1 MLSKC
6 YNILIRI
13 IIRLQGYLRAFLYVH
28 FDRTISEEE
37 LVCINEQRK
46 HSKTILLFTHEM
58 SLTGAPRALF
68 NLSLV
73 LKKNGFYVMI
83 ASLVPGPLE
92 KEELVP
98 SGIPFILLNIPK
110 IANTYC
116 FSLNLKKYI
125 SSFDMILFNTIATLP
140 IVEGIVDVN
149 IKKVCWIHEGA
160 YGFRYNPYKFQFPIL
175 YQQFDKLF
183 VVGEYARGIACSYG
197 EKNIIIENLIYGI
210 DAIPYSRQ
218 NGNRENKKVVMILA
232 GSIEERKGQLVLLE
246 SLSLL
251 SAEIMDQLDIYLIG
265 STLDKNIETLLKES
279 AYDCLK
285 LIGVMQHNDLMAFYE
300 KMDILL
306 CPSLDD
312 PMPIVCTEAMMLSKP
327 IIVSDCTGT
336 ASFINEG
343 ENGYIVKAGDAHS
356 LALAIEKAVKSKNLL
371 PSLGEKARSVF
382 ENNFTNEVFE
392 QRIKEKLIPV
402 IYS

>member
-1 MLSKC
+1 MLRK
-6 YNILIRI
+6 IRI
-13 IIRLQGYLRAFLYVH
+13 LLAIIFLIGITSLFLDFSGTVQPWLGWMAKLQFLPSVLALNVISIVVVLGLTLAMGRLYCSVICPLGVMQDFFAWIGKWRIF
-28 FDRTISEEE
+28 
-37 LVCINEQRK
+37 RK
-46 HSKTILLFTHEM
+46 NKKTKAANKYSHSKPKTWLRL
-58 SLTGAPRALF
+58 G
-68 NLSLV
+68 V
-73 LKKNGFYVMI
+73 LGLM
-83 ASLVPGPLE
+83 
-92 KEELVP
+92 
-98 SGIPFILLNIPK
+98 
-110 IANTYC
+110 
-116 FSLNLKKYI
+116 
-125 SSFDMILFNTIATLP
+125 
-140 IVEGIVDVN
+140 
-149 IKKVCWIHEGA
+149 
-160 YGFRYNPYKFQFPIL
+160 
-175 YQQFDKLF
+175 
-183 VVGEYARGIACSYG
+183 
-197 EKNIIIENLIYGI
+197 
-210 DAIPYSRQ
+210 
-218 NGNRENKKVVMILA
+218 VVMILA

-251 SAEIMDQLDIYLIG
+251 SAEIMDQLEIYLIG
-265 STLDKNIETLLKES
+265 STLDENIETLLKES

-285 LIGVMQHNDLMAFYE
+285 LMGVMQHNDLMALFE

-356 LALAIEKAVKSKNLL
+356 LALAIEKAVKSKILL

-382 ENNFTNEVFE
+382 DNNFTNEVFE

>member
-160 YGFRYNPYKFQFPIL
+160 YGFRCNPYKFQFPIL

-197 EKNIIIENLIYGI
+197 EKKIIIENLIYGI
-210 DAIPYSRQ
+210 DAIPYSCQ

-251 SAEIMDQLDIYLIG
+251 SAEIMDQLEIYLIG

-285 LIGVMQHNDLMAFYE
+285 LMGVMQHNDLMAFYE

-343 ENGYIVKAGDAHS
+343 ENGFIVKAGDAHS

>member
-6 YNILIRI
+6 YNFLLQIISRI
-13 IIRLQGYLRAFLYVH
+13 KDYLCAFLYVH
-28 FDRTISEEE
+28 FDRTISKEEF
-37 LVCINEQRK
+37 VTINKQRK
-46 HSKTILLFTHEM
+46 HGKTVLLFTHEM

-73 LKKNGFYVMI
+73 LKKNGFYVMF

-92 KEELVP
+92 KEELV
-98 SGIPFILLNIPK
+98 SNGIPFKHLSIPK
-110 IANTYC
+110 IANTYL
-116 FSLNLKKYI
+116 FSTNLKKYI
-125 SSFDMILFNTIATLP
+125 SSYDMILFNTITTLP
-140 IVEGIVDVN
+140 LVEGIIDVDV
-149 IKKVCWIHEGA
+149 KKVCWIHEGA
-160 YGFRYNPYKFQFPIL
+160 YGFSYSPYKSQFPTL
-175 YQQFDKLF
+175 YRFFDKLF
-183 VVGEYARGIACSYG
+183 VVGDYARRIAYSYG
-197 EKNIIIENLIYGI
+197 EKDIKIESLIYGI
-210 DAIPYSRQ
+210 DDIPCSPQIKRDNQ
-218 NGNRENKKVVMILA
+218 KVVMILA

-251 SAEIMDQLDIYLIG
+251 SAEIIDQLEIYLIG
-265 STLDKNIETLLKES
+265 STLDKNIENLLKES

-285 LIGVMQHNDLMAFYE
+285 LMGIMQHNQLMAHFA

-336 ASFINEG
+336 ATFINEG
-343 ENGYIVKAGDAHS
+343 ENGYIVKAGDARS
-356 LALAIEKAVKSKNLL
+356 LALAIEKAVKSKKLL

-382 ENNFTNEVFE
+382 ENNFTQEAFE
-392 QRIKEKLIPV
+392 QRLKEKLIPV

>member
-28 FDRTISEEE
+28 FDRTISKEE

-110 IANTYC
+110 IVNTYC

-140 IVEGIVDVN
+140 LVEGIVDLN

-160 YGFRYNPYKFQFPIL
+160 YGFRYNPYKFQFPVL
-175 YQQFDKLF
+175 FQHFDKLF

-197 EKNIIIENLIYGI
+197 GKDIIIENLIYGI
-210 DAIPYSRQ
+210 NNIPYSRQ

-285 LIGVMQHNDLMAFYE
+285 LMGVMQHNELMAFYE
-300 KMDILL
+300 EMDILL

>member
-6 YNILIRI
+6 YNILLLI
-13 IIRLQGYLRAFLYVH
+13 ISRLQDYLRAFLYVH
-28 FDRTISEEE
+28 FDRTISEDEIIG
-37 LVCINEQRK
+37 INEQRK
-46 HSKTILLFTHEM
+46 HSKTIILLTHEM

-73 LKKNGFYVMI
+73 LKKNGFYVMFV
-83 ASLVPGPLE
+83 SLVPGPLE

-98 SGIPFILLNIPK
+98 SGIPFKHLSIPK
-110 IANTYC
+110 IANTYY
-116 FSLNLKKYI
+116 FSLNLKKYV
-125 SSFDMILFNTIATLP
+125 SSFDMILFNTITTLP
-140 IVEGIVDVN
+140 LVEGIVDVN

-175 YQQFDKLF
+175 YQYFDKLF

-197 EKNIIIENLIYGI
+197 GKDIIIENLTYGI
-210 DAIPYSRQ
+210 DDIPCPPQ
-218 NGNRENKKVVMILA
+218 NRNRENKKVVMILA

-251 SAEIMDQLDIYLIG
+251 SAEIIDQLEIYLIG
-265 STLDKNIETLLKES
+265 STLDENIEILLKES
-279 AYDCLK
+279 AFDCLK
-285 LIGVMQHNDLMAFYE
+285 LMGAMQHNHLMTLFE

-356 LALAIEKAVKSKNLL
+356 LAFAIEKAVNSKKLL
-371 PSLGEKARSVF
+371 PFLGKKARKVF
-382 ENNFTNEVFE
+382 ESNFTNEVFA
-392 QRIKEKLIPV
+392 QRLKEKLIPV